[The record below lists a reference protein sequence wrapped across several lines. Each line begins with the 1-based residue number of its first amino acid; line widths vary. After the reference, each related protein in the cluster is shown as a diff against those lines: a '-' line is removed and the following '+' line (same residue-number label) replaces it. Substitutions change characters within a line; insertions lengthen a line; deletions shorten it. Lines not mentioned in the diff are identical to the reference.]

1 MSFLRR
7 RWIPLALLLALAA
20 GLWIGWVVLRR
31 AVVEWV
37 TSEHRVGDWV
47 VRPYG
52 GRILSLES
60 VLADSIQ
67 VTGPGVRLVARELRI
82 SWFRHLG
89 TPVHRF
95 PFLLTLDVSRLS
107 VELVP
112 APPRASSTKPF
123 RFPST
128 LRLPVA
134 LEVRLGTLDLRRD
147 STLRVDLRGMEATTL
162 GPSAAG
168 ISWREVRSGGIDAAL
183 AGRAD
188 LDWGLDSLRGNLGLL
203 ASSGCCARDSATAAF
218 AAPFD
223 ELATGRASA
232 DISVEALGH
241 WSSVLPGLAKAPAV
255 EDIRLHV
262 EAWRR
267 SGSVPTIDA
276 NLSFRCDT
284 VLFAPALTWDV
295 RARTDSVGTTLV
307 MAARGEKGAQLDL
320 ALQAPGDLDSAV
332 RLDRFSGKASIEGM
346 GYFLSGQP
354 HPFDGD
360 IEVSALGMT
369 RGRAVVRLASGSVVD
384 GGATWKG
391 LHWDFVAD
399 IAPEEP
405 WAVAWVPGISLPL
418 GGRARGRDTVG
429 AAIFEAVAYGPRYQF
444 VVADSLKVSARLDL
458 KQIRFPDIGLFHDG
472 RSWSGDGQVGWV
484 AREYAFTLAPD
495 SGYGS
500 ARVEGDFLGGVR
512 VDVQDFPSA
521 GLPFSDTTW
530 KAPFPLRVSA
540 LFERTAPTRRDS
552 ARMSL
557 AAHLRAKPAGDSL
570 QIRLEAAMEGSHAK
584 ISSLRLDLGEGSME
598 GTLEGSRDDSTW
610 RLSAVRSNFRAVQ
623 LEKLVPLWPGLPQI
637 RGRLDG
643 AVAMS
648 RESGVSGDLRLGGF
662 ALQGEKG
669 DWTVL
674 PDLVAW
680 GAQDTLNVAGRWP
693 VAGFQDPFRL
703 TLDGL
708 FEKDIRF
715 SLLAFH
721 GDIVRVK
728 ATGVLED
735 RSRLKASLRAEGG
748 IQIPGT
754 EAHLDQILVDGM
766 VEGSRSPEGV
776 VWSAWLEG
784 DQGILRAIKGQP
796 LQARFRLRAEPGT
809 IFLDSLTL
817 RGMDAG
823 MIDLQGRYSLGS
835 GLFVGEGKARDFR
848 LDLGEGKR
856 FRLGSMDLVAG
867 DDQRLRAKLSDVA
880 WEQTWGRKGGVWV
893 EVDRAQLTLVQAK
906 DWRKLQ
912 GQIQV
917 SKLLYTREIA
927 DPMSLIRSAGN
938 AISGIDRPAAQIQ
951 KEAIPLL
958 LDLRVWGGGDS
969 VRVSNN
975 LAKASL
981 TFDLQATGPSNAMLL
996 NGTLDAD
1003 PEDAHFGYLGKQFA
1017 LDEFHAEW
1025 NSTPPLNGRYALVG
1039 TRSILQTCPE
1049 AIEEQERTTNVDA
1062 LSSGSCNL
1070 NLSSEGTLAEPRLR
1084 PLTSDCG
1091 AGGADE
1097 GAVQAALAL
1106 ARDCYPNEFGQ
1117 GNTTLGGAARSSI
1130 VDLGVQQSVSYL
1142 NDAIRKQLREQREDG
1157 RVFLPDSI
1165 ALTDVPIGGNR
1176 DQLGLMALY
1185 RLSDHIDA
1193 EGEYR
1198 HTFAQSASTSNT
1210 ANPLSDDY
1218 SLRLRW
1224 RPPLAWIEERRIQE
1238 RLRDHLVFQVELGQ
1252 SIDERSQRETTIRP
1266 SIRYRWEFW

>member
-37 TSEHRVGDWV
+37 TSEHRVGDWI
-47 VRPYG
+47 VRPHG

-60 VLADSIQ
+60 IQADSIQ
-67 VTGPGVRLVARELRI
+67 VIGPGVRLVARQLKL

-95 PFLLTLDVSRLS
+95 PFLLSLE
-107 VELVP
+107 VERIGVDLVP
-112 APPRASSTKPF
+112 APPRRSSRGPV
-123 RFPST
+123 RFPSS

-134 LEVRLGTLDLRRD
+134 LGVRLGSLDVRRD
-147 STLRVDLRGMEATTL
+147 STLRLHLGGLEASTS
-162 GPSAAG
+162 GPSAAR
-168 ISWREVRSGGIDAAL
+168 ISWQDLRSQGIDAAL
-183 AGRAD
+183 AGSAG
-188 LDWGLDSLRGNLGLL
+188 LDWGLDSLRGDLGIL
-203 ASSGCCARDSATAAF
+203 ASSGCCARDSATLSIS
-218 AAPFD
+218 APFD
-223 ELATGRASA
+223 DLATGRARL
-232 DISVEALGH
+232 DVSVEALGH
-241 WSSVLPGLAKAPAV
+241 WSAVLPGLAKAPVV
-255 EDIRLHV
+255 EDVRLHV
-262 EAWRR
+262 EASRT
-267 SGSVPTIDA
+267 SGRGPVVDA
-276 NLSFRCDT
+276 RLAFRCDT
-284 VLFAPALTWDV
+284 VLFAPALAWDV
-295 RARTDSVGTTLV
+295 RAKTDSVGTEVVL
-307 MAARGEKGAQLDL
+307 AARGEDGARLDL
-320 ALQAPGDLDSAV
+320 SLSALGDLDSAV
-332 RLDRFSGKASIEGM
+332 RFDRFRGKATVAGM
-346 GYFLSGQP
+346 GYFLAGQP

-360 IEVSALGMT
+360 IEVGALGLNK
-369 RGRAVVRLASGSVVD
+369 GRAVVRLASGSVVE

-405 WAVAWVPGISLPL
+405 WAVGWGPGLALPL
-418 GGRARGRDTVG
+418 GGRASGRDTVG
-429 AAIFEAVAYGPRYQF
+429 AAIFEAVAYGPRYRF
-444 VVADSLKVSARLDL
+444 VEADSLRVSARLDL
-458 KQIRFPDIGLFHDG
+458 HEIRFPRIGLFHGGD
-472 RSWSGDGQVGWV
+472 SWSGDGHVGWTSPG
-484 AREYAFTLAPD
+484 YAFGLAPD
-495 SGYGS
+495 SGTGN
-500 ARVEGDFLGGVR
+500 ARVEGDFLGRVL
-512 VDVQDFPSA
+512 VDVRDFPA
-521 GLPFSDTTW
+521 TGLPFSDTTW
-530 KAPFPLRVSA
+530 RAPFPLRVSA
-540 LFERTAPTRRDS
+540 IFERTAPTKRDS

-557 AAHLRAKPAGDSL
+557 SAHLQAKPAGDSL
-570 QIRLEAAMEGSHAK
+570 QIRVEAAMEGDHAK
-584 ISSLRLDLGEGSME
+584 VSALRLDLGEGSLE
-598 GTLEGSRDDSTW
+598 GTLEAFRDDSTW
-610 RLSAVRSNFRAVQ
+610 RLSSVRTGFREVL
-623 LEKLVPLWPGLPQI
+623 LEKLVPLWPGLPRV

-648 RESGVSGDLRLGGF
+648 RDSGVSGDLRLGGF

-693 VAGFQDPFRL
+693 VAGMQDPFRL

-708 FEKDIRF
+708 FEKDVRF

-728 ATGVLED
+728 ATGVVED
-735 RSRLKASLRAEGG
+735 RTRLKATLRAEGG

-754 EAHLDQILVDGM
+754 EARLDQILVDGRI
-766 VEGSRSPEGV
+766 EGSRTPKGIS
-776 VWSAWLEG
+776 WNAWLEG
-784 DQGILRAIKGQP
+784 DQGVLRAIKGQP
-796 LQARFRLRAEPGT
+796 LTTKFRVRAEPGT
-809 IFLDSLTL
+809 IFLDSLSL
-817 RGMDAG
+817 RGKDAG
-823 MIDLQGRYSLGS
+823 MIDLQGRYSLAS

-848 LDLGEGKR
+848 LDLGDGKR

-867 DDQRLRAKLSDVA
+867 DDQRLRAKLSDVS
-880 WEQTWGRKGGVWV
+880 WEQTWGRKGDLWV

-917 SKLLYTREIA
+917 SKLLYTRELA
-927 DPMSLIRSAGN
+927 DPVSLIRSAGN
-938 AISGIDRPAAQIQ
+938 AISGTNRPAAQHQ
-951 KEAIPLL
+951 KEGIPLL

-981 TFDLQATGPSNAMLL
+981 TFDLQATGPSDAMLL

-1003 PEDAHFGYLGKQFA
+1003 PEGAHFGYLGKQFA
-1017 LDEFHAEW
+1017 LEEFHAEW

-1049 AIEEQERTTNVDA
+1049 ALEEQERTTNVSA

-1106 ARDCYPNEFGQ
+1106 ARDCYPQETGQ
-1117 GNTTLGGAARSSI
+1117 GTASLGGAARSTI
-1130 VDLGVQQSVSYL
+1130 VDLGVQQSVSFV

-1165 ALTDVPIGGNR
+1165 ALTDVPIGGSR

-1198 HTFAQSASTSNT
+1198 HTFAQSASTSNA
-1210 ANPLSDDY
+1210 ANALSDDY

-1252 SIDERSQRETTIRP
+1252 SLDERSQRETTIRP

>member
-20 GLWIGWVVLRR
+20 GLWIGWIVIRR

-37 TSEHRVGDWV
+37 TSEHQVGDWI
-47 VRPYG
+47 VRPHG
-52 GRILSLES
+52 GRILSLEAIQ
-60 VLADSIQ
+60 ADSIQ
-67 VTGPGVRLVARELRI
+67 VTGPGVRLVARELRL
-82 SWFRHLG
+82 SWYRYLG
-89 TPVHRF
+89 TPLHRF
-95 PFLLTLDVSRLS
+95 PFLLRLEVARMDVDL
-107 VELVP
+107 LP
-112 APPRASSTKPF
+112 APPRAPSTEPV
-123 RFPST
+123 RFPSN

-134 LEVRLGTLDLRRD
+134 LEVRLGSLKVRRD
-147 STLRVDLRGMEATTL
+147 STLGIDLRGLEAGTV
-162 GPSAAG
+162 GPSAVG
-168 ISWREVRSGGIDAAL
+168 LSWREARSKGIEAAL

-188 LDWGLDSLRGNLGLL
+188 LSWGLDSLRGNLGVL
-203 ASSGCCARDSATAAF
+203 ASSGCCARDSATVSF
-218 AAPFD
+218 SAPFED
-223 ELATGRASA
+223 PTTGRVRA
-232 DISVEALGH
+232 DVSVEALGH
-241 WSSVLPGLAKAPAV
+241 WSSVVPGLAKAPAV

-262 EAWRR
+262 DAWRR
-267 SGSVPTIDA
+267 PGSVPGVDA
-276 NLSFRCDT
+276 RLSFRCDT
-284 VLFAPALTWDV
+284 VLFAPVLNWDV
-295 RARTDSVGTTLV
+295 HARTDSVGTKLV
-307 MAARGEKGAQLDL
+307 VSADGKEGARLDL
-320 ALQAPGDLDSAV
+320 SLQATGDLDSAI
-332 RLDRFSGKASIEGM
+332 RLDRFSGTASVAGI
-346 GYFLSGQP
+346 GYFLSGQH
-354 HPFDGD
+354 HPFDG
-360 IEVSALGMT
+360 EVEVRSLGMKG
-369 RGRAVVRLASGSVVD
+369 GRAVVRLASGSVVE

-405 WAVAWVPGISLPL
+405 WAVAWVPGLALPL
-418 GGRARGRDTVG
+418 GGRASGRDTVG
-429 AAIFEAVAYGPRYQF
+429 AAIFEAVAYGPRYRF
-444 VVADSLKVSARLDL
+444 VDADSLKVSARLDL
-458 KQIRFPDIGLFHDG
+458 NEIRFPRIGLYHDG
-472 RSWSGDGQVGWV
+472 ASWSGGGHVGWV
-484 AREYAFTLAPD
+484 EPGYAFSLAPD
-495 SGYGS
+495 SGYGT
-500 ARVEGDFLGGVR
+500 ARVEGDFLGGVL

-521 GLPFSDTTW
+521 GLPFSDSTW
-530 KAPFPLRVSA
+530 KAPFPLRMSA
-540 LFERTAPTRRDS
+540 SFERTAPTLKDS
-552 ARMSL
+552 ARMTL
-557 AAHLRAKPAGDSL
+557 AAHLRAKPANDSL
-570 QIRLEAAMEGSHAK
+570 HVRLEAAMEGARAK
-584 ISSLRLDLGEGSME
+584 VSSLRLDLGEGSLD
-598 GTLEGSRDDSTW
+598 GTLEVFQEDSTW
-610 RLSAVRSNFRAVQ
+610 RLSSVRSAFRNIE
-623 LEKLVPLWPGLPQI
+623 LEKLVPLWPGLPQV

-643 AVAMS
+643 SVAMS
-648 RESGVSGDLRLGGF
+648 RDSGVSGDLRLGGF

-669 DWTVL
+669 EWTVL

-680 GAQDTLNVAGRWP
+680 GAQDTLNIAGRWP
-693 VAGFQDPFRL
+693 VAGMQDPFRL

-708 FEKDIRF
+708 FEKDVRF

-728 ATGVLED
+728 AKGVVED
-735 RSRLKASLRAEGG
+735 HARLRASLRAEGG

-754 EAHLDQILVDGM
+754 EARLDQILVDGKI
-766 VEGSRSPEGV
+766 EGSRSEDGV
-776 VWSAWLEG
+776 VWSAWLQG

-796 LQARFRLRAEPGT
+796 LQTRFRLRAEPGT
-809 IFLDSLTL
+809 VFLDSLSL
-817 RGMDAG
+817 RGKDAG
-823 MIDLQGRYSLGS
+823 MIDLQGRYSLGT

-867 DDQRLRAKLSDVA
+867 DDQRLRAKLSDVS
-880 WEQTWGRKGGVWV
+880 WEQTWRRKGGLWA
-893 EVDRAQLTLVQAK
+893 EVDRAQLTLVQAR

-938 AISGIDRPAAQIQ
+938 AISGGDRPAAQIQ
-951 KEAIPLL
+951 KEGIPLL

-969 VRVSNN
+969 VRVANN

-981 TFDLQATGPSNAMLL
+981 TFDLQATGPSDAMLF

-1017 LDEFHAEW
+1017 LEEFHAEW
-1025 NSTPPLNGRYALVG
+1025 NSTPPLKGRYALVG

-1049 AIEEQERTTNVDA
+1049 ALEEQERTSNVSA
-1062 LSSGSCNL
+1062 MSSGSCNL

-1084 PLTSDCG
+1084 PLTSNCG

-1106 ARDCYPNEFGQ
+1106 ARDCYPEEVGQ
-1117 GNTTLGGAARSSI
+1117 GTTSLGGAARSTI
-1130 VDLGVQQSVSYL
+1130 VDLGVQQSVSFV
-1142 NDAIRKQLREQREDG
+1142 NDAIRRQLREQREDG

-1198 HTFAQSASTSNT
+1198 HTFAQSASTSN
-1210 ANPLSDDY
+1210 AVNALSDDY

-1252 SIDERSQRETTIRP
+1252 SLDERSQRETTIRP